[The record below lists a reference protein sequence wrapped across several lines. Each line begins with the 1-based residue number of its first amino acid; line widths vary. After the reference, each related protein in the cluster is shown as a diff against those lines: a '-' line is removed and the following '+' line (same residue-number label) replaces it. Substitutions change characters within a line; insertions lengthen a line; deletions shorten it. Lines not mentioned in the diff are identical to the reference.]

1 MTVQA
6 VRGARNR
13 CRRATAAIVCTT
25 TTTAG
30 HLDRRERPIYP
41 HIIKIFII
49 SSETK
54 ISIRLRRK
62 LNLNAYFQLI
72 YDTRPA
78 MTVPPVMFALING
91 LSVSI

>member
-1 MTVQA
+1 
-6 VRGARNR
+6 
-13 CRRATAAIVCTT
+13 
-25 TTTAG
+25 
-30 HLDRRERPIYP
+30 LDRRERPIYP